1 MDKNY
6 LLTTPLARR
15 LYEESAKDLPIIDY
29 HNHLNVADILAD
41 RVFEN
46 ITQLWISVDPYKHR
60 AMRILGVPERYITG
74 DASDYEKF
82 EMWYH
87 CIPRLAGNALYD
99 WSVMEFDLIF
109 GIRLSPFRRD
119 ARAVWD
125 EVNEKLRTLSAGKIL
140 GCFDIAYSAPCAGL
154 NDDLSI
160 FEGLSGISPSLRG
173 DSILTPDSAFIR
185 QLNACTGVQIENLQ
199 DFEKAIDLRLSAF
212 EQAGCRF
219 TDHALD
225 DGFRYF
231 FDDGKNNERFQS
243 VLAGGTLNGQE
254 KERLSSGILKMLAGL
269 YAKHALT
276 MQLHIGAKR
285 TTSSRLR
292 SIAGPAGGYAAIGNC
307 VDVKSLT
314 DFLDDVE
321 RQPSGLPKTI
331 LFTLNPADN
340 AVMSILSG
348 SYSKDGVEAVV
359 SQGPAWW
366 WCDHYQG
373 MYEMLDH
380 LCVYGVMSTF
390 IGMTTDSR
398 SILSFVRHDYF
409 RRILCQWIG
418 NKVSQ
423 GILPDDFDILSD
435 MVRRI
440 CYFNA
445 KNCISE

>member
-15 LYEESAKDLPIIDY
+15 LYEEVARDLPIIDY
-29 HNHLNVADILAD
+29 HNHLNVTDILTD
-41 RVFEN
+41 RKYEN
-46 ITQLWISVDPYKHR
+46 ITRLWISVDPYKHR

-74 DASDYEKF
+74 DATDYEKF
-82 EMWYH
+82 EKWYY
-87 CIPRLAGNALYD
+87 CIPRLVGNALYD

-109 GIRLSPFRRD
+109 GISLPPFRRD
-119 ARAVWD
+119 PREMWG
-125 EVNEKLRTLSAGKIL
+125 EVNERLKALSARSIL
-140 GCFDIAYSAPCAGL
+140 GKFDLEYSAPCASI

-160 FEGLSGISPSLRG
+160 FDGLSGTCPSLRG
-173 DSILTPDSAFIR
+173 DNILVPDETLVR
-185 QLNACTGVQIENLQ
+185 QLAQLTGISIGDLQ
-199 DFEKAIDLRLSAF
+199 SF
-212 EQAGCRF
+212 EQALDQRLMAFQAAGCKF
-219 TDHALD
+219 SDHALD
-225 DGFRYF
+225 DGFRYLT
-231 FDDGKNNERFQS
+231 DDGKNDARFAAI
-243 VLAGGTLNGQE
+243 LRGE
-254 KERLSSGILKMLAGL
+254 KLCEEDQQKLSSCILKLLGAL
-269 YAKHALT
+269 YAKHSLT

-285 TTSSRLR
+285 TTSTRLR
-292 SIAGPAGGYAAIGNC
+292 HIAGPAGGYAAIGSC

-314 DFLDDVE
+314 NLLDDIE
-321 RQPSGLPKTI
+321 QQPYGLPKTI

-340 AVMSILSG
+340 AVMSVLSG

-373 MYEMLDH
+373 MYEMLNH
-380 LCVYGVMSTF
+380 LCVYGVISTF

-418 NKVSQ
+418 NKVQQ
-423 GILPDDFDILSD
+423 GILPDDFEILSD

-440 CYFNA
+440 CYQNV
-445 KNCISE
+445 KKCIIH